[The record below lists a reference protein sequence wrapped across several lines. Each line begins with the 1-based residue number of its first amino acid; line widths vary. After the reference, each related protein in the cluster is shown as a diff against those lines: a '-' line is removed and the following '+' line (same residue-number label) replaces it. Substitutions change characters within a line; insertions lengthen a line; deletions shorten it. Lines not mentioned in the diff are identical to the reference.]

1 MRDHLNPPSIASPYF
16 IPPFEHITIKP
27 QLVSLL
33 PVFEEEIY
41 AQIMYFSM
49 LQSVN
54 FIMKQ
59 SINYSA
65 YTFDVT
71 YLLTNKEIQEFKKIK
86 V

>member
-1 MRDHLNPPSIASPYF
+1 MRDHLNPRSIASPYF

-33 PVFEEEIY
+33 PVFKEVIY
-41 AQIMYFSM
+41 AQIMYFST
-49 LQSVN
+49 LQTVN

-71 YLLTNKEIQEFKKIK
+71 YLVANKEIQEFKKIK